1 MSCWQKCRKR
11 YSSHDTKVVTL
22 PPHHP
27 HRAMRRFHILH
38 KSVCIPTDWADW
50 ASRPFCLL
58 EVHLVPRLSSY
69 RNRGATRAALG
80 AWAEPHSWVNRR
92 AFACFSPFQSH
103 FVGALNTVLS
113 KKKKKKLSMTKIG
126 RFLRGF
132 SVVDFSAVG
141 FVELL
146 KTLKDSTPK
155 ITVPVQVWFSLAK
168 QCISMVW
175 FPNSW
180 FYLSGRK
187 CIVAMFSCFKTKS
200 EKKIYHARFIY

>member
-1 MSCWQKCRKR
+1 MQSWKWKSKTPITHIPTCNLPMSCWQKCRKR

-69 RNRGATRAALG
+69 RNRGTTRAARG
-80 AWAEPHSWVNRR
+80 AWAEPYRWVNRM

-113 KKKKKKLSMTKIG
+113 KKKKNVIHDKNRT
-126 RFLRGF
+126 F
-132 SVVDFSAVG
+132 STRV
-141 FVELL
+141 
-146 KTLKDSTPK
+146 
-155 ITVPVQVWFSLAK
+155 
-168 QCISMVW
+168 
-175 FPNSW
+175 
-180 FYLSGRK
+180 
-187 CIVAMFSCFKTKS
+187 FSC
-200 EKKIYHARFIY
+200 RFFSSS

>member
-69 RNRGATRAALG
+69 RNRGATRAARG

-113 KKKKKKLSMTKIG
+113 KKNKLSMTKIG

-132 SVVDFSAVG
+132 SVVDFSAVAR
-141 FVELL
+141 FSWPFKDL
-146 KTLKDSTPK
+146 KYSTPK
-155 ITVPVQVWFSLAK
+155 ITVPVSDPSFTWK
-168 QCISMVW
+168 QCIWMVW

-180 FYLSGRK
+180 FTYHGRN
-187 CIVAMFSCFKTKS
+187 AL
-200 EKKIYHARFIY
+200 

>member
-1 MSCWQKCRKR
+1 MQSWKWKSKTPITHIPTCNLPMSCWQKCRKR

-69 RNRGATRAALG
+69 RNSGATRAARG

-113 KKKKKKLSMTKIG
+113 KKKKVIHDKNRTFSTRVFSC
-126 RFLRGF
+126 RFL
-132 SVVDFSAVG
+132 SS
-141 FVELL
+141 
-146 KTLKDSTPK
+146 S
-155 ITVPVQVWFSLAK
+155 
-168 QCISMVW
+168 
-175 FPNSW
+175 
-180 FYLSGRK
+180 
-187 CIVAMFSCFKTKS
+187 
-200 EKKIYHARFIY
+200 